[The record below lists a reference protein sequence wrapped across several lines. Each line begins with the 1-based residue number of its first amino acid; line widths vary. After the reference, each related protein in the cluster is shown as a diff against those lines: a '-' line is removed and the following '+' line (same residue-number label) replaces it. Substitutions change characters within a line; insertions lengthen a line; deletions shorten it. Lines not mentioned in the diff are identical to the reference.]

1 MSILARIRAHGG
13 DVIRDEW
20 RMILRPGRLSPEA
33 LEWLK
38 RPSVRLAVHHEIWPE
53 AYDWHERAAV
63 REYNGG
69 QDRAEAE
76 REAYREILA
85 RGASH
90 V

>member
-20 RMILRPGRLSPEA
+20 RMILRPGRLKPDA
-33 LEWLK
+33 LAWLK
-38 RPSVRLAVHHEIWPE
+38 KPEVRDAVHREVWPE
-53 AYDWHERAAV
+53 VDDFYERAAI
-63 REYNGG
+63 REFDGG
-69 QDRAEAE
+69 QAREDAE

-85 RGASH
+85 R